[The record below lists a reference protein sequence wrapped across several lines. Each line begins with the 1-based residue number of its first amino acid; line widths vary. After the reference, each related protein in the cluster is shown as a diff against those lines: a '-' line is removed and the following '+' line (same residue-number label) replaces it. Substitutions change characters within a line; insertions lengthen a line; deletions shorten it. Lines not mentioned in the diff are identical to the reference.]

1 MIRIA
6 WDQGF
11 RKIYRKKVR
20 NDALMKQK
28 FWKAIDTFD
37 GAKPRFL
44 NRGKKRRSVSTLS
57 IPRASDWG
65 VEWVDLFSRNPFH
78 PRLRTHKLSGKL
90 EGLWAFTVAYDCR
103 VVLKFLNGDEVLLVD
118 VGGHKEVY

>member
-11 RKIYRKKVR
+11 GKIYRKKVR
-20 NDALMKQK
+20 NDVLLKQR
-28 FWKAIDTFD
+28 FWKTM
-37 GAKPRFL
+37 
-44 NRGKKRRSVSTLS
+44 
-57 IPRASDWG
+57 
-65 VEWVDLFSRNPFH
+65 ELFSRNPFH

-103 VVLKFLNGDEVLLVD
+103 VVFKFLNGDEVLLVD
-118 VGGHKEVY
+118 VGGHEEVY

>member
-20 NDALMKQK
+20 NDALLKQR
-28 FWKAIDTFD
+28 FWKAT
-37 GAKPRFL
+37 
-44 NRGKKRRSVSTLS
+44 
-57 IPRASDWG
+57 
-65 VEWVDLFSRNPFH
+65 ELFSRNPFH

-103 VVLKFLNGDEVLLVD
+103 VVFKFLNGDEVLLVD
-118 VGGHKEVY
+118 VGGHEEVY

>member
-11 RKIYRKKVR
+11 RRIYRKKVT
-20 NDALMKQK
+20 NDAVLEQR
-28 FWKAIDTFD
+28 FWKAM
-37 GAKPRFL
+37 
-44 NRGKKRRSVSTLS
+44 
-57 IPRASDWG
+57 
-65 VEWVDLFSRNPFH
+65 ELFSRNPFH

-103 VVLKFLNGDEVLLVD
+103 VVFKFLNRGEVLLVD
-118 VGGHKEVY
+118 IGGA